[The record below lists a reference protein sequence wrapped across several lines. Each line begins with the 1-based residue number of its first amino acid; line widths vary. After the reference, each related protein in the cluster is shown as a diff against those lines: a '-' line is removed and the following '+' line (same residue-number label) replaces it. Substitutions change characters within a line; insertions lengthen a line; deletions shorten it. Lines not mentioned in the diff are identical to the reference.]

1 MTQNGVWERFPN
13 LTPSGVS
20 NVRPMPRH
28 ESVQVAG
35 PLTEFWAKRTGASKI
50 ESPFLTLF
58 PHDPS
63 GTGETTRSLCQSEHR
78 SGSR

>member
-1 MTQNGVWERFPN
+1 MTQNGVRERFPN
-13 LTPSGVS
+13 LTPAGAS
-20 NVRPMPRH
+20 NDRPMPRQ
-28 ESVQVAG
+28 ERVQVAG